1 MKVIATNRKAR
12 HDFHIEE
19 SYEAGIVLKGTE
31 VKSLRRGNCSI
42 KESFVTVEDDEL
54 FLVNAHIAPYEEGNR
69 YNVEPQRRRKLPMH
83 KKEIARLQGRVREQ
97 GYTLVPL
104 KIYFN
109 AQGVAKV
116 EVAVAKGLGKY
127 DKRDKIKKREQ
138 ERQIEKAMRTRR

>member
-1 MKVIATNRKAR
+1 MKIIATNRKAR

-19 SYEAGIVLKGTE
+19 TYEAGIVLKGTE

-42 KESFVTVEDDEL
+42 KESFVTVQDDEI

-69 YNVEPQRRRKLPMH
+69 YNVEPQRQRKLLMH
-83 KKEIARLQGRVREQ
+83 KKEIARLQGRVREK

-109 AQGVAKV
+109 EQGVAKV
-116 EVAVAKGLGKY
+116 EVAVAKGLAKY

-138 ERQIEKAMRTRR
+138 ERQIEKAIRSRR

>member
-1 MKVIATNRKAR
+1 MKIIATNRKAR

-42 KESFVTVEDDEL
+42 KESFVTVQEGEI

-69 YNVEPQRRRKLPMH
+69 YNVEPQRQRKLLMH
-83 KKEIARLQGRVREQ
+83 KREIARLQGRVREK

-109 AQGVAKV
+109 EQGVAKV
-116 EVAVAKGLGKY
+116 EVAVAKGLAKY